1 MTGYGV
7 SASLIGQPDI
17 GLLTMTEMAAQAAR
31 IVAAV
36 DIPVIADADNGYGG
50 ALNVMRTVREYE
62 RAGVAAIQLEDQV
75 LPKRCGHMEGKQ
87 LVTKAE
93 MVSKLKAA
101 VQARRSDDFLIIAR
115 TDARAVTGFDDAMDR
130 AKAYAS
136 AGADIIFFEAP
147 QSVEEMKTVA
157 GTLSKPVMAN
167 MVEHG
172 KTPLL
177 TGKELEALGYKLVI
191 YPNSLLYTTTKAVRS
206 MLDSMKDADTT
217 QGFGDRMVNFPEFN
231 NMIGLDTIRKMEE
244 SFISE

>member
-147 QSVEEMKTVA
+147 QSLEEMKTVA

-191 YPNSLLYTTTKAVRS
+191 YPNSLLYTATKAVQS

-231 NMIGLDTIRKMEE
+231 KMIGLDTIREMEE